1 MQKTQFKKNIIID
14 IGANFGL
21 FTFDAAKKN
30 TNIKFIAIEPIK
42 ECIDHLKKTSFD
54 NVEIIEKCIS
64 NINGYLDLNV
74 NSTGNDLG
82 LTSLLEL
89 NDKLKENNYWKSR
102 KDVIET
108 NIKKTQ
114 VETITLEKLLENE
127 EFSEIAFI
135 KIDAQGF
142 DLVCLESA
150 GKFLNKIQAGVL
162 EASATKNTRLYKNQ
176 PVLFDVIGK
185 LEELNFQVDSIKPN
199 DPASNEFNVYFSRK
213 DINLYSHLK
222 KLNLLTNPIIEKQY
236 VHYFS
241 SKVNPPIIFFNTREF
256 AKKIKIT
263 KLIKFIFKKEF
274 IRKVKFFFRF

>member
-1 MQKTQFKKNIIID
+1 MQKTKFKKNIIID
-14 IGANFGL
+14 IGANFGF

-30 TNIKFIAIEPIK
+30 KNIKFIAIEPIK
-42 ECIDHLKKTSFD
+42 ECIDHLKKSSFD

-64 NINGYLDLNV
+64 NNNGYLNLNI
-74 NSTGNDLG
+74 NSTGDLG

-89 NDKLKENNYWKSR
+89 NDKRNENNYWKIRS
-102 KDVIET
+102 DVVET

-114 VETITLEKLLENE
+114 VEAITLEKLLENE

-135 KIDAQGF
+135 KIDVQGY

-162 EASATKNTRLYKNQ
+162 EASATKKTRLYENQ

-274 IRKVKFFFRF
+274 IRKVKVLLRF